1 MTGQYLLALALFWVV
16 STFAQEASQ
25 MSDTE
30 REIRALETVRLK
42 SPNKTDELSGN
53 VATGALFH
61 LGNGNVL
68 SKPELLTRMNSE
80 VFDDSSEMSD
90 TKFSQ
95 IGDDVAIFSY
105 VFKRTHH
112 ERPDAVTHQ
121 HVRRTLVYQHT
132 ASGWQIIASAVS
144 VIPYA
149 DLEPQPVD
157 PKLLDTYLGIW
168 QDTPAPAT
176 VTLSREGRKLMAQG
190 SNETGKT
197 ELLALSDNVFVMR
210 GDPTLITFEKGPD
223 GKVTRTILHDLGG
236 SVQVHERAMIETK
249 HR

>member
-1 MTGQYLLALALFWVV
+1 MTGQSLLAFALVSVV
-16 STFAQEASQ
+16 STFAQEALQ
-25 MSDTE
+25 MTNTE

-42 SPNKTDELSGN
+42 SPNKTDEWSGN

-68 SKPELLTRMNSE
+68 SKQELLTRMNSE

-95 IGDDVAIFSY
+95 IGDVAIFSY
-105 VFKRTHH
+105 VFQRTRHDG
-112 ERPDAVTHQ
+112 PGAVTHQ
-121 HVRRTLVYQHT
+121 HVRRTLVYHRT
-132 ASGWQIIASAVS
+132 SSGWQIIASAVS

-149 DLEPQPVD
+149 DLEPQSVD
-157 PKLLDTYLGIW
+157 PKVLDTYLGVW
-168 QDTPAPAT
+168 QDTPAPST
-176 VTLSREGRKLMAQG
+176 FTLSRDGRRLMAQG

-197 ELLALSDNVFVMR
+197 ELLALSDNVFVVR
-210 GDPTLITFEKGPD
+210 GDPTLITFEKGLD
-223 GKVTRTILHDLGG
+223 GKVTHTILQDLGG
-236 SVQVHERAMIETK
+236 SVQVHERAMIDTK

>member
-1 MTGQYLLALALFWVV
+1 MTGQSLLAFALFSIV
-16 STFAQEASQ
+16 STFAQEAPQ
-25 MSDTE
+25 MTNAE

-42 SPNKTDELSGN
+42 TPNKTDEWSGN
-53 VATGALFH
+53 VATDALFH
-61 LGNGNVL
+61 LGNGSVL
-68 SKPELLTRMNSE
+68 SKQELLTRMNSE

-95 IGDDVAIFSY
+95 IGDVAIFSY
-105 VFKRTHH
+105 VFKRTRHDG
-112 ERPDAVTHQ
+112 PGAVTHQ
-121 HVRRTLVYQHT
+121 HVRRTLVYHRT

-149 DLEPQPVD
+149 DLEPQSVD
-157 PKLLDTYLGIW
+157 PKVLDTYLGVW
-168 QDTPAPAT
+168 QDTPAPST
-176 VTLSREGRKLMAQG
+176 FTLSRDGRRLMAQG
-190 SNETGKT
+190 SNETEKT

-223 GKVTRTILHDLGG
+223 GKVTHTILQDLGG
-236 SVQVHERAMIETK
+236 SVQVHERAMIDTK